1 MIDLKIKLKTITD
14 ELTFVINDKELD
26 RIEKRIAEFQ
36 AALKKQDGSITKL
49 AADLG
54 TQRHGVK
61 PNEAKATEVEAKLE
75 EAKSHK
81 SLLVDD
87 IASLTTFK
95 VAFKKRLT
103 NIAKEIEEE
112 KAKKAAEANRA
123 KLQAEI
129 EADRV
134 KFKAEIIA
142 NPDLLID
149 LILEEKK
156 TDKNINYAKFL
167 GKLKKRNKDIGN
179 EKAD

>member
-36 AALKKQDGSITKL
+36 AALKKQYGNITKL

-54 TQRHGVK
+54 TQRYGLK

-75 EAKSHK
+75 EANTHK

-87 IASLTTFK
+87 IASLTAFK
-95 VAFKKRLT
+95 EAFKKRLLT
-103 NIAKEIEEE
+103 ISKEIEEE
-112 KAKKAAEANRA
+112 KAKKAS
-123 KLQAEI
+123 
-129 EADRV
+129 EADRA

-149 LILEEKK
+149 LLLDEKR
-156 TDKNINYAKFL
+156 TDKNINYVKFVA
-167 GKLKKRNKDIGN
+167 KLKKRNKDIGN